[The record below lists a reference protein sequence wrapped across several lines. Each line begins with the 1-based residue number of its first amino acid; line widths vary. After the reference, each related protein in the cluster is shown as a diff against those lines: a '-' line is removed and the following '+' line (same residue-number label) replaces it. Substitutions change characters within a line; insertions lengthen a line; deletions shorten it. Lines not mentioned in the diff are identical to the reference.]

1 MQGHRQAL
9 LTALLMFTAFLT
21 GCAGQQAR
29 TLPPFQA
36 TDLASGGYER
46 KVDNFVILFDASS
59 SMDSQSMGLIKFD
72 TAKAFVKRLNTVLPE
87 LGYQD
92 AFISFG
98 HHDSV
103 SREHAR
109 KHHGL
114 KPYTTTTL
122 TQSLDAVVE
131 SGGTTP
137 MAKAFAANHDLLGQA
152 SGKIALIIVSDGLDN
167 GTASLDAAA
176 TALAEFGDRVCV
188 YPVLVGDDPAGRQL
202 MTSLAKTTGCGFF
215 TQAEET
221 LDGAAMADFVTRVF
235 LTAKAAGPKDTDGD
249 GVYDH
254 LDRCPGTPRGT
265 AVDAQGC
272 PLPAKPTG
280 PLDRDGDGIYDN
292 DDLCPGTPRGAKVD
306 NRGCWVLEGVEFA
319 TNKADIRPQYEAE
332 LEAVVDVLH
341 QNPHVQVQV
350 QGHTDSVG
358 DAEYNRQLSEKRA
371 RSVMA
376 YLIDNGIARNR
387 LTAIGLG
394 EDRPI
399 ASNDSAAGRE
409 RNRRVELKPM
419 P

>member
-21 GCAGQQAR
+21 GCAGQPAR
-29 TLPPFQA
+29 TLTPFQA

-46 KVDNFVILFDASS
+46 KADNFVILFDASS

-114 KPYTTTTL
+114 KPYTTATL

-202 MTSLAKTTGCGFF
+202 MTSLAQTTGCGSF

-221 LDGAAMADFVTRVF
+221 LDGAAMTDFVTRVF
-235 LTAKAAGPKDTDGD
+235 LTAKAGGPKDSDGD

-254 LDRCPGTPRGT
+254 RDQCPGTPRGT
-265 AVDAQGC
+265 AVDARGC
-272 PLPAKPTG
+272 PLPAKTAG
-280 PLDRDGDGIYDN
+280 PLDMDGDGIYD
-292 DDLCPGTPRGAKVD
+292 DDDVCPGTPQGAKVD

-319 TNKADIRPQYEAE
+319 TNEAVIRPQYEAE
-332 LEAVVDVLH
+332 LEAVVDVLL
-341 QNPHVQVQV
+341 QNPHVKVQI

-358 DAEYNRQLSEKRA
+358 DANYNQQLSEARA
-371 RSVMA
+371 KSVMA
-376 YLIDNGIARNR
+376 YLVDKGIDRKR
-387 LTAIGLG
+387 LSAIGMG
-394 EDRPI
+394 ETRPI
-399 ASNDSAAGRE
+399 ASNDSAAGRD
-409 RNRRVELKPM
+409 RNRRVELKPL

>member
-9 LTALLMFTAFLT
+9 LIALLMLT
-21 GCAGQQAR
+21 VFFAGCAGQQAR
-29 TLPPFQA
+29 TMPPFQA

-59 SMDSQSMGLIKFD
+59 SMDSQSMGLIKFE

-92 AFISFG
+92 AFVSFG

-114 KPYTTTTL
+114 KPYTTNTL
-122 TQSLDAVVE
+122 TQSLAAVTE

-167 GTASLDAAA
+167 GTVSLDAA
-176 TALAEFGDRVCV
+176 TKALAEFGDRLCV
-188 YPVLVGDDPAGRQL
+188 YPVLVGDASAGRQL
-202 MTSLAKTTGCGFF
+202 MTSLAKITGCGFF

-235 LTAKAAGPKDTDGD
+235 LTAKAGGPKDTDGD

-272 PLPAKPTG
+272 PLPAKPAG
-280 PLDRDGDGIYDN
+280 PLDMDGDGIYDD
-292 DDLCPGTPRGAKVD
+292 DDLCPSTPQGAKVD

-319 TNKADIRPQYEAE
+319 TNEAVIRPQYEAE

-341 QNPHVQVQV
+341 QNPHVKVQI

-358 DAEYNRQLSEKRA
+358 DANYNRQLSDRRA
-371 RSVMA
+371 RAVLEW
-376 YLIDNGIARNR
+376 LIGKGIDRQR
-387 LTAIGLG
+387 LSAIGMG
-394 EDRPI
+394 ETRPI
-399 ASNDSAAGRE
+399 ASNDSAAGRD
-409 RNRRVELKPM
+409 RNRRVELKPL